1 MEDLSLHILDV
12 VENSIAAQAKRIEIR
27 VNEDVERDLLSIE
40 IKDDG
45 KGMPKEVVEKTLDPF
60 FTTRTTRRVGLG
72 LPLFAQAA
80 RLCKGQFQI
89 ESQPDQGTKIMATF
103 QYSNIDRKPWGRM
116 TETLLTLIVGN
127 PEIDF
132 YYEHQKGDFLYTF
145 DTEEIRSGLKGL
157 PLNHP
162 EVVEAIRMN
171 IKENLG
177 MIGIS

>member
-12 VENSIAAQAKRIEIR
+12 VENSIAAQAKKIEIR
-27 VNEDVERDLLSIE
+27 VNEDVKANLLSIE

-45 KGMPKEVVEKTLDPF
+45 KGMSEEMVKKTLDPF

-72 LPLFAQAA
+72 IPLFAQAA
-80 RLCKGQFQI
+80 RECNGGFQI
-89 ESQPDQGTKIMATF
+89 ESEPEKGTRVLATF
-103 QYSNIDRKPWGRM
+103 QYDNIDRKPWGGM
-116 TETLLTLIVGN
+116 TETLVTLIVGN

-132 YYEHQKGDFLYTF
+132 YYEHRKGSFVYTL
-145 DTEEIRSGLKGL
+145 DTAEIRSGLEGL
-157 PLNHP
+157 PMNHP
-162 EVVEAIRMN
+162 SVVEAIRRN